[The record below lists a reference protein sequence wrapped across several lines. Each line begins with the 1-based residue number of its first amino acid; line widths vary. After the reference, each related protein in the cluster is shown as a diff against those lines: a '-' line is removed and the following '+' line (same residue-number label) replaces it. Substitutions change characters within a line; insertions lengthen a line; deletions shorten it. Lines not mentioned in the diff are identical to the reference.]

1 MNQGMCNHEYKLDE
15 KECVRMSIRCMRRNY
30 DESRNV

>member
-1 MNQGMCNHEYKLDE
+1 MDQGMCKDEYKLDE
-15 KECVRMSIRCMRRNY
+15 KECLRISIRCMRRND